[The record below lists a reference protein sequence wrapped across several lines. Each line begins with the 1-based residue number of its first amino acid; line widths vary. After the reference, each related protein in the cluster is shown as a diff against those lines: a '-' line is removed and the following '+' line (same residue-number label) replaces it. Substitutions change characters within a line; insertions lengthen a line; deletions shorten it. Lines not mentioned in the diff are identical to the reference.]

1 MDYSHGSLFDGHG
14 EVVEDVRPAG
24 ALPVRHPRILD
35 AHHRRRVIIALPTA
49 AASSSVAVVV
59 FILHQNL
66 FFENQLCEFSH
77 QIEMGATVNSNKE
90 IFRYTQFLIRDV

>member
-35 AHHRRRVIIALPTA
+35 AHHRRVAIPLSTA
-49 AASSSVAVVV
+49 AASSVAVVV
-59 FILHQNL
+59 FILQQNL